1 MFLLCFLIAARLFH
15 SRRGTSLSV
24 PRVMSHWRDYG
35 DEYEASLVSID
46 DLKTKKK
53 KREDNYSVLCNVLI
67 TLAKTQDLE
76 WMEPPAWP
84 WWLIY
89 FCFHEGKKS
98 YCDCIVLWQQ
108 LAHNL
113 PRLCRIKG
121 EPSCCLKSLWSK
133 VTLHLFFSFFISAA
147 TECCHRAS
155 WKADALMRG
164 MSDAISRVVWQ
175 RAPFNSDWQGID

>member
-24 PRVMSHWRDYG
+24 PRVMSNWRDYG

-53 KREDNYSVLCNVLI
+53 RGRII
-67 TLAKTQDLE
+67 TAFYATFSLLLRNSRLG
-76 WMEPPAWP
+76 MEPPASP

-89 FCFHEGKKS
+89 FCFHEGKS

-113 PRLCRIKG
+113 SRLCRIKG

-133 VTLHLFFSFFISAA
+133 VTPHLFFLFFSFQQPPNAA
-147 TECCHRAS
+147 TAHPEKQTH
-155 WKADALMRG
+155 
-164 MSDAISRVVWQ
+164 
-175 RAPFNSDWQGID
+175 